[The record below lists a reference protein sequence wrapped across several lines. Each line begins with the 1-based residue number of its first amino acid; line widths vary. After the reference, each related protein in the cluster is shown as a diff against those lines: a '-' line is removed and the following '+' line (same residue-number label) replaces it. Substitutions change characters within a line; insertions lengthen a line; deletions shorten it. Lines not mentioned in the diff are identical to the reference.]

1 MAQDRKSGRA
11 GRSAVQQGIREALA
25 AGDMVPGQRL
35 VEQELSDGFG
45 VTRSSV
51 REALQELAAEGLVE
65 LVPNRGARVRVVSV
79 EDAVLIT
86 ECRAALEVLCA
97 RRAAVHA
104 TAEDRTA
111 LLDVGERMRAAVAE
125 GDLDT
130 YSALNRR
137 LHERV
142 AAASGQTVAE
152 SLLDRLSAQM
162 VRHQFRLAAR
172 AGRPA
177 RSLPQHLAIIDAVV
191 AGDPDAA
198 QEATR
203 AHLDSVLEELRATA
217 DGAAS
222 SVLG

>member
-11 GRSAVQQGIREALA
+11 GRSAVQQGVRQALA

-65 LVPNRGARVRVVSV
+65 LVPNRGARVRVVSI

-86 ECRAALEVLCA
+86 ECRSALEVLCA

-104 TAEDRTA
+104 TDDDRQA
-111 LLDVGERMRAAVAE
+111 LGGIGEGMRAAVAE
-125 GDLDT
+125 GALDT

-152 SLLDRLSAQM
+152 SLLDRLNAQM

-177 RSLPQHLAIIDAVV
+177 QSLPQHLAIIDAIV

-198 QEATR
+198 EKATR
-203 AHLDSVLEELRATA
+203 AHLDSVLEQVRATA
-217 DGAAS
+217 GGAPS
-222 SVLG
+222 LVP